1 MRKFAAADRTARTES
16 LDCMILRMLRCREDV
31 GVSTMML
38 GSPVWTFEEEDC
50 WMEARKCL
58 QPMATAG
65 AVMKG
70 LVWMRLV
77 FWQRIFAKEGP
88 APNRTLVIDLF
99 Q

>member
-1 MRKFAAADRTARTES
+1 MQRRRGSEHYDAWQSCMDLRGGRLLDGSKEMPAANGDT
-16 LDCMILRMLRCREDV
+16 
-31 GVSTMML
+31 
-38 GSPVWTFEEEDC
+38 
-50 WMEARKCL
+50 
-58 QPMATAG
+58 G